1 MTNLSVSVPNLLG
14 GVSQQPA
21 NLRFTNQVEV
31 ADNVL
36 PSVAVGATR
45 RPPAIYQGNLATAAN
60 DSTRFQSIEM
70 DRGDAGQYAIFVG
83 NDPSNV
89 SNVQVYDLTTDQP
102 CPVYGA
108 TGNTAPSYTYLTYSD
123 QPVQPEDIGLLQV
136 ADTVLVYNRKK
147 TVAQSGTTTTT
158 GSTWI
163 KTLSGVPY
171 MKAACLWVRA
181 GNQKTTY
188 QADIKWG
195 SNPASPTTSTVV
207 VKSGNGTA
215 AAIQPEIT
223 SYKADDIAEE
233 LRSDTDAVVG
243 LAAVRGGTLVRIMP
257 ESAANAIIG
266 LNAWDGQGDT
276 AMVAINGSI
285 ENFDDLPSFFLHD
298 YPVQI
303 RGELESGVDD
313 VYVKFVAVSPDTN
326 SMGQGS
332 WKETVAYGISVGFD
346 ASTMPHRITRHVDT
360 DGSVTGVTNKVYF
373 RFQPTTWT
381 DRLVGSTVTNPM
393 PSLVGGRVRCMTLFR
408 DRLVMVTDNT
418 IVMSQV
424 NNYFNFF
431 RTTVTQL
438 LDGDPIDLT
447 VVSQEAPRLFSAV
460 PMNEQ
465 LLLLGT
471 SQQWLVDGQPLLTPQ
486 SASIRPKLSLQ
497 LSDSIPDIRVDSAM
511 VLGVSEGFTR
521 VYDLT
526 PVKSADEQIL
536 SVELTE
542 TCPKYL
548 SGTPRQV
555 LVSANQSAAVV
566 LTSTADVG
574 EAYLYKWYTEP
585 GSRER
590 LQSSWTRIKMGAD
603 TQIRG
608 AMMTDEGLYIL
619 TTGGSG
625 SVNGNNPPGHCI
637 SRVSFADGQVDD
649 TLSNMQVHL
658 DFRITELQ
666 CSAAASYNAG
676 TNRTMYTLPFA
687 VNVATSPITV
697 CTRAVA
703 SPAQSAGTEI
713 VPVAQTSTTVSLT
726 GNTTASKIYIGV
738 KYKTLL
744 EFSAPAVR
752 EPQEVAA
759 ATRGAVLGGRW
770 QILYMALSYL
780 KSSRFTMRT
789 TSAGRASIETTFTS
803 SSSGLAL
810 ETGNTTIPVFGRNTD
825 VRVELENFTHMP
837 CSWVEAEWQG
847 RYTSR
852 NVRRSRYS

>member
-1 MTNLSVSVPNLLG
+1 
-14 GVSQQPA
+14 
-21 NLRFTNQVEV
+21 
-31 ADNVL
+31 
-36 PSVAVGATR
+36 
-45 RPPAIYQGNLATAAN
+45 
-60 DSTRFQSIEM
+60 M
-70 DRGDAGQYAIFVG
+70 DRGDGGQYAIFVG

-89 SNVQVYDLTTDQP
+89 ANVQVYDLTTQQP
-102 CPVYGA
+102 CLVFGT
-108 TGNTAPSYTYLTYSD
+108 TGNNAPSYTYLTYNG
-123 QPVQPEDIGLLQV
+123 QPVTPEDIGLLQV

-147 TVAQSGTTTTT
+147 TVAQSISTTTS

-171 MKAACLWVRA
+171 MKAAALWIRA

-195 SNPASPTTSTVV
+195 SNPASPTTSTAV
-207 VKSGNGTA
+207 VKSGVGTGSPV
-215 AAIQPEIT
+215 QPEIV

-233 LRSDTDAVVG
+233 FRSDIEAISG
-243 LAAVRGGTLVRIMP
+243 LTAVRGGTLVRIGL
-257 ESAANAIIG
+257 ENAANAIIG

-276 AMVAINGSI
+276 AMVAVNGAI
-285 ENFDDLPSFFLHD
+285 QNFDDLPSFFLHD

-313 VYVKFVAVSPDTN
+313 IYVKFVAQSPDAN
-326 SMGQGS
+326 LMGQGS
-332 WKETVAYGISVGFD
+332 WKETVAYGISTGFD
-346 ASTMPHRITRHVDT
+346 YNTMPHRITRHVDT
-360 DGSVTGVTNKVYF
+360 DGSVTGFTNTVYF

-393 PSLVGGRVRCMTLFR
+393 PSLVGGRVRAMTLFR
-408 DRLVMVTDNT
+408 DRLVMVTDGT

-438 LDGDPIDLT
+438 LDGDPIDMT
-447 VVSQEAPRLFSAV
+447 VVAQESPRLFAAV

-465 LLLLGT
+465 LLLLGA

-497 LSDSIPDIRVDSAM
+497 LQDSIPDIRVDSAL
-511 VLGVSEGFTR
+511 VAGTVGGYTR
-521 VYDLT
+521 IYDLT

-542 TCPKYL
+542 TCPKYI
-548 SGTPRQV
+548 SGTPRQI
-555 LVSANQSAAVV
+555 LVAANQSAAVV

-574 EAYLYKWYTEP
+574 EAYLYKWYSEP
-585 GSRER
+585 GSNER
-590 LQSSWTRIKMGAD
+590 LQSAWTRIKLAAD
-603 TQIRG
+603 TAIRG
-608 AMMTDEGLYIL
+608 AIMADEGLYIL
-619 TTGGSG
+619 TAGGAG
-625 SVNGNNPPGHCI
+625 SVSGYNPPGYCI
-637 SRVSFADGQVDD
+637 SRISFADGQVDD
-649 TLSNMQVHL
+649 SISNMQVHL

-666 CSAAASYNAG
+666 CSATPTYNAG
-676 TNRTMYTLPFA
+676 TNRTVYTLPFA
-687 VNVATSPITV
+687 VNVTGSPITV

-703 SPAQSAGTEI
+703 NPAQSAGTEI
-713 VPVAQTSTTVSLT
+713 VPVAQTSNTVSLT
-726 GNTTASKIYIGV
+726 GDTTASKIYIGV
-738 KYKTLL
+738 KYKSLL

-789 TSAGRASIETTFTS
+789 TSAGRSPIETQFLS
-803 SSSGLAL
+803 GSSGLAL
-810 ETGNTTIPVFGRNTD
+810 ETGTLTVPVFGRNTD